1 MHLDFSMSRF
11 GVEGSL
17 ELLVSAVG
25 VDGALS
31 SALDA
36 CKLKWQLHIQAHIL
50 RTPDSKQLLHSHKK
64 VTIILMKLAFS
75 ANKNNTYIVI
85 RYNNNNKNYDNLNHQ
100 SSMS

>member
-36 CKLKWQLHIQAHIL
+36 CKLKWLLHIQAHYG
-50 RTPDSKQLLHSHKK
+50 Q
-64 VTIILMKLAFS
+64 
-75 ANKNNTYIVI
+75 NNFYTVI
-85 RYNNNNKNYDNLNHQ
+85 KRLQ
-100 SSMS
+100 